1 VGHSGAVIGI
11 EGVKATTLNGA
22 GGNWRR
28 ADKRHAL
35 PSADFCNKIGT
46 ERTSQ
51 TVCYS
56 VATGRKADMAPVDQ
70 NRPF

>member
-46 ERTSQ
+46 KQ
-51 TVCYS
+51 TYRDVRFR
-56 VATGRKADMAPVDQ
+56 VAIGGKADVAPL
-70 NRPF
+70 

>member
-46 ERTSQ
+46 ELPIRHVRS
-51 TVCYS
+51 S
-56 VATGRKADMAPVDQ
+56 VAIGG
-70 NRPF
+70 

>member
-22 GGNWRR
+22 GGDWRR

-46 ERTSQ
+46 VRTSRM
-51 TVCYS
+51 S
-56 VATGRKADMAPVDQ
+56 AFFVALE
-70 NRPF
+70 

>member
-22 GGNWRR
+22 AGNWRR

-35 PSADFCNKIGT
+35 PSADFCNKIGPW
-46 ERTSQ
+46 RTSSDVRFRGEPSHDDAQ
-51 TVCYS
+51 LE
-56 VATGRKADMAPVDQ
+56 RNEM
-70 NRPF
+70 R

>member
-35 PSADFCNKIGT
+35 PSADFCNKICT
-46 ERTSQ
+46 KPTL
-51 TVCYS
+51 
-56 VATGRKADMAPVDQ
+56 
-70 NRPF
+70 

>member
-35 PSADFCNKIGT
+35 PSADFCNKIGPLGDV
-46 ERTSQ
+46 RSAKGHIRFTSKGGHRVYEY
-51 TVCYS
+51 T
-56 VATGRKADMAPVDQ
+56 P
-70 NRPF
+70 

>member
-22 GGNWRR
+22 AGNWRR

-46 ERTSQ
+46 KQ
-51 TVCYS
+51 T
-56 VATGRKADMAPVDQ
+56 
-70 NRPF
+70 